1 MSTKRYFE
9 YVADRDNQKPV
20 VQANL
25 LKYREWLYGELSALA
40 VRGGRPPAEL
50 VKAIAREAIE
60 RELVLA
66 GVANRIPTLAAFE
79 CQNLERF
86 LATLDG
92 LSGSR
97 HYAVCHQAFFDA
109 YDQHVVEPDD
119 VDRLT
124 EQACDLLKKKALK
137 HGLAVA
143 AEMEANGARGPRVDV
158 SPVLGDWLPENFV
171 IPRMLGEKMLES
183 SGQLNN
189 RVAKRMHAKVF
200 LVFPRE
206 NRANMESKALDVALG
221 IKTHLEKDTL
231 LEREMPEA
239 SEQFD
244 LWALRLEEADL
255 MDLGNCLITERAT
268 PIMSIRRLIR

>member
-20 VQANL
+20 VQADL
-25 LKYREWLYGELSALA
+25 REYREWLYGELSALA
-40 VRGGRPPAEL
+40 VRGDRPPAEL

-66 GVANRIPTLAAFE
+66 GLANRIPTLAALE
-79 CQNLERF
+79 CQNLDRF
-86 LATLDG
+86 LATLEG

-109 YDQHVVEPDD
+109 FDQHVVEPDD

-124 EQACDLLKKKALK
+124 EQACDLLKNKVLK
-137 HGLAVA
+137 YGLTLA
-143 AEMEANGARGPRVDV
+143 AEMEAKGARGPRVDV
-158 SPVLGDWLPENFV
+158 SPILGDWLPENFV
-171 IPRMLGEKMLES
+171 VRGGICEKILES
-183 SGQLNN
+183 SGQGNN
-189 RVAKRMHAKVF
+189 RVANRTHAKVF

-206 NRANMESKALDVALG
+206 NRANIEIKVRDVALG

-231 LEREMPEA
+231 LEKGMPET
-239 SEQFD
+239 SKKFD
-244 LWALRLEEADL
+244 VWALRLEAADL
-255 MDLGNCLITERAT
+255 MDLGNCLVTERAT
-268 PIMSIRRLIR
+268 PIMSIKRLIQ